1 VAFAARGVAFPTG
14 GVAFAARGGVAFAA
28 RGVAFAAR
36 GGVAFAARGVAFAAV
51 GAAAGFLALLDF
63 GAAAAFTTAGS
74 CAWVSMG
81 GAPAGAGRFSL
92 RRWGRV
98 RGRDPITPGLGCLL
112 IEDQSLRTDR
122 EARRSP
128 KISFYR

>member
-14 GVAFAARGGVAFAA
+14 
-28 RGVAFAAR
+28 GVAFAAR

-81 GAPAGAGRFSL
+81 GAPAGAARFSL